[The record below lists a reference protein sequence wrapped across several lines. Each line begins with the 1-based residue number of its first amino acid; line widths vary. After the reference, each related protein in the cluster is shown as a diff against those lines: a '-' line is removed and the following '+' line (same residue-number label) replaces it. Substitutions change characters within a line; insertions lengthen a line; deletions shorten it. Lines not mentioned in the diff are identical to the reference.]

1 MDYPAT
7 GSKNW
12 VLLVSVLV
20 QCISFIWVWLVFQ
33 VEKLNMS
40 LSEEEKKRPIKLE
53 EAETLVHDAFIAA
66 AERQIHVADA
76 INFKVG
82 LICHFH

>member
-1 MDYPAT
+1 
-7 GSKNW
+7 
-12 VLLVSVLV
+12 
-20 QCISFIWVWLVFQ
+20 
-33 VEKLNMS
+33 MS